1 MKEPNKFPKV
11 LTGTMVFITVLFTS
25 VGAISYMAFGD
36 KVQTVILLNLPS
48 GDPMVSIV
56 QTLYS
61 VAICLSIPLQLF
73 PAIRII
79 ETGIFTRSGKYNTLV
94 KWQKNVFRFFFVL
107 LCAAVAIGGSN
118 VSWRE
123 RRQRRKGGKG
133 MTILRSNP

>member
-1 MKEPNKFPKV
+1 MIS
-11 LTGTMVFITVLFTS
+11 ITLLFTS

-48 GDPMVSIV
+48 NDPLVPII

-79 ETGIFTRSGKYNTLV
+79 ETGIFTRSGKYNTFV

-107 LCAAVAIGGSN
+107 FCAMIAIGGSN
-118 VSWRE
+118 VSQVNAAMLIMISPLLTQTNLVRF
-123 RRQRRKGGKG
+123 
-133 MTILRSNP
+133 LP

>member
-1 MKEPNKFPKV
+1 MI
-11 LTGTMVFITVLFTS
+11 FITLLFTS

-48 GDPMVSIV
+48 NDPFVAIV

-79 ETGIFTRSGKYNTLV
+79 ETGIFTRSGKYNTFV
-94 KWQKNVFRFFFVL
+94 KWQKNVFRFFFVIF
-107 LCAAVAIGGSN
+107 CAMVAIGGSN
-118 VSWRE
+118 VSLV
-123 RRQRRKGGKG
+123 KAVKVIMITKVTYTMSSFFGSL
-133 MTILRSNP
+133 LRIWTSL

>member
-1 MKEPNKFPKV
+1 MKEPHKFPRV
-11 LTGTMVFITVLFTS
+11 LTGTMVFITLLFTS
-25 VGAISYMAFGD
+25 VGAISYLAFGD

-48 GDPMVSIV
+48 NDPMVSIV

-79 ETGIFTRSGKYNTLV
+79 ETGIFTRSGKYNAFV

-107 LCAAVAIGGSN
+107 LCATIAIGGSN
-118 VSWRE
+118 VSIHVLCICW
-123 RRQRRKGGKG
+123 
-133 MTILRSNP
+133 MMID